1 MARLIVKSPYIKC
14 GGNQG
19 ADGYMRYIATRERVE
34 IIPDD
39 RPPTRKQEQLITK
52 LTKDFPDV
60 KELLEYDD
68 YVQKPTKANAS
79 SLITLAL
86 EEHWKQVQQTDGYM
100 KYIAT
105 RPRAERLGDHGLF
118 GDTDHVD
125 LSAAMSELEH
135 YSGNVWTHILS
146 LHREDAERLGY
157 NNAQAWRA
165 LLRAHRNDIAA
176 AMHIPPQ
183 DFRWYA
189 AFHNEGHHPHVHMMA
204 WSVKPGQAHLD
215 RDGIRQ
221 MKSQLTNDIFQQELL
236 HVYEQKSVSRDELV
250 KETRKVMLEL
260 SRQMRETVCE
270 HTQAE
275 QMIWKLSRQLG
286 EVKGKKSYGYLP
298 RPMKRQ
304 VDEIVD
310 QLEQIPIV
318 NECYQKW
325 WELQCQVNAFYSGKK
340 QQRPPLSKQ
349 KEFRA
354 IRNAVIREAE
364 NIRLGKITFEDE
376 KREEQGEWVEN
387 WEVSYECLRLRAR
400 IEDNKL
406 PLVQRDEAVEDLERL
421 AEYGDVHAQYFLGL
435 LYRDGGLLLPNA
447 EQAAHWLELAAKQDL
462 PAAQYALGKL
472 YLSDDPEVHD
482 VDDGL
487 RWLERAARNGSTD
500 AAYRLG
506 KEYLTG
512 KSVQKDAVKAAEY
525 LRHAA
530 DQNHPWANY
539 LLGKLYL
546 TGSGVPKD
554 DEAAWNCFRM
564 ADAYGHPCARY
575 VLERQDQWH
584 QPQLLLTV
592 SRLLYHMSNI
602 FRDNA
607 PTVPAQPRLH
617 IDRKR
622 MQELQEL
629 RIALGHQPDDHE
641 EEQTQ
646 TQTWGGM
653 TMKGW

>member
-1 MARLIVKSPYIKC
+1 MARLIVKSPYIQC
-14 GGNQG
+14 GKQNAGS
-19 ADGYMRYIATRERVE
+19 YLRYIATRERVE

-52 LTKDFPDV
+52 LAKDFPDV
-60 KELLEYDD
+60 KELLEYED

-86 EEHWKQVQQTDGYM
+86 EEHWTQVQQTDGYL

-118 GDTDHVD
+118 GDADHVD
-125 LSAAMSELEH
+125 LDAAMSELGH
-135 YSGNVWTHILS
+135 YTGNVWTHILS
-146 LHREDAERLGY
+146 MHREDAERLGY

-189 AFHNEGHHPHVHMMA
+189 AFRNEGHHPHIHMMA

-215 RDGIRQ
+215 RDGIRSIR
-221 MKSQLTNDIFQQELL
+221 SQLTNDIFQQELL

-250 KETRKVMLEL
+250 KESRKVMLEL
-260 SRQMRETVCE
+260 SRQMRDTICE

-275 QMIWKLSRQLG
+275 QMIWKLSQQLG

-304 VDEIVD
+304 VGEIVD

-325 WELQCQVNAFYSGKK
+325 WELQCQVNEFYSGKK

-364 NIRLGKITFEDE
+364 KIRLGKITFEDE
-376 KREEQGEWVEN
+376 KMEERGEWVEN
-387 WEVSYECLRLRAR
+387 WEVSHDCLRLRAR
-400 IEDNKL
+400 IEGNKL
-406 PLVQRDEAVEDLERL
+406 PLEQRDEAAEDLERL

-435 LYRDGGLLLPNA
+435 LYRDGGLLLPDTERA
-447 EQAAHWLELAAKQDL
+447 THWLELAARRDL

-472 YLSDDPEVHD
+472 YL
-482 VDDGL
+482 
-487 RWLERAARNGSTD
+487 
-500 AAYRLG
+500 
-506 KEYLTG
+506 TG
-512 KSVQKDAVKAAEY
+512 
-525 LRHAA
+525 
-530 DQNHPWANY
+530 N
-539 LLGKLYL
+539 
-546 TGSGVPKD
+546 GVPKD
-554 DEAAWNCFRM
+554 EEAAQNCFRM
-564 ADAYGHPCARY
+564 ANAFGHPYAQY
-575 VLERQDQWH
+575 VLERQEQW
-584 QPQLLLTV
+584 QRPQLLMTV

-602 FRDNA
+602 FRDNVPA
-607 PTVPAQPRLH
+607 VPAQPRLH

-646 TQTWGGM
+646 TWCGM

>member
-1 MARLIVKSPYIKC
+1 MARLIVKSPYIQC
-14 GGNQG
+14 GKQNAGS
-19 ADGYMRYIATRERVE
+19 YLRYIATRERVE

-52 LTKDFPDV
+52 LAKDFPDV
-60 KELLEYDD
+60 KELLEYED

-79 SLITLAL
+79 SMITLAL

-118 GDTDHVD
+118 GDVDHVD
-125 LSAAMSELEH
+125 LDAAMSELEH
-135 YSGNVWTHILS
+135 YTGNVWTHIIS

-165 LLRAHRNDIAA
+165 LLRARRNDIAA
-176 AMHIPPQ
+176 AMHILPQ

-189 AFHNEGHHPHVHMMA
+189 AFHDEDHHPHVHMMA

-250 KETRKVMLEL
+250 RETRKVMLEL

-310 QLEQIPIV
+310 QLEQIPVI

-325 WELQCQVNAFYSGKK
+325 WEFQCQVNEFYSGKK

-376 KREEQGEWVEN
+376 KMEERGEWVDN
-387 WEVSYECLRLRAR
+387 WEVSYEYLRLRAR
-400 IEDNKL
+400 IEDSKL
-406 PLVQRDEAVEDLERL
+406 PLAQRDEAVKDLERL

-435 LYRDGGLLLPNA
+435 LYRDGGLLLPDA
-447 EQAAHWLELAAKQDL
+447 EQAAQWLELAAKRNL

-472 YLSDDPEVHD
+472 YLSDDPEVRD
-482 VDDGL
+482 AVGGIQ
-487 RWLERAARNGSTD
+487 WLERVAQNGNND
-500 AAYRLG
+500 AAYRMG

-512 KSVQKDAVKAAEY
+512 RSVRKDAVKAAEY
-525 LRHAA
+525 LHRAA
-530 DQNHPWANY
+530 DQNHPWVNY
-539 LLGKLYL
+539 LLGKLHL

-554 DEAAWNCFRM
+554 EEAAWNCFRM
-564 ADAYGHPCARY
+564 ADAYGHPNAQY
-575 VLERQDQWH
+575 ILERQDQWH
-584 QPQLLLTV
+584 QPQLLMTV
-592 SRLLYHMSNI
+592 SRLLYHMSN
-602 FRDNA
+602 NVPA
-607 PTVPAQPRLH
+607 VPAQPRLH

>member
-1 MARLIVKSPYIKC
+1 MARLIVKSPYIQC
-14 GGNQG
+14 GKQN
-19 ADGYMRYIATRERVE
+19 ASGYLCYIATRERVE

-60 KELLEYDD
+60 KELLEYED
-68 YVQKPTKANAS
+68 YTAHPTKAHAS
-79 SLITLAL
+79 SLITLVL

-118 GDTDHVD
+118 GDADHVD
-125 LSAAMSELEH
+125 LDSAMSELEH
-135 YSGNVWTHILS
+135 YTGNVWTHIIS

-165 LLRAHRNDIAA
+165 LIRTHRNDIAA

-189 AFHNEGHHPHVHMMA
+189 AFHDEGHHPHVHMMA

-250 KETRKVMLEL
+250 KEIRKVMLEL

-275 QMIWKLSRQLG
+275 QMIWKLSQQLG
-286 EVKGKKSYGYLP
+286 EIKGKKIYGYLP

-310 QLEQIPIV
+310 QLEQIPVV

-325 WELQCQVNAFYSGKK
+325 WELQCQVNEFYSGQK
-340 QQRPPLSKQ
+340 QQRPPLSRQ

-376 KREEQGEWVEN
+376 KMEERGEWVEN

-400 IEDNKL
+400 IEDRKL
-406 PLVQRDEAVEDLERL
+406 PLAQRDEAAEDLERL

-435 LYRDGGLLLPNA
+435 LYRDGGLLLPDA
-447 EQAAHWLELAAKQDL
+447 EQAVHWLELAAKRNL
-462 PAAQYALGKL
+462 PESQYALGKL

-482 VDDGL
+482 ADDGL
-487 RWLERAARNGSTD
+487 QWLERAAQSGNTD

-530 DQNHPWANY
+530 DQNHPWASY

-546 TGSGVPKD
+546 NGNGIPKD
-554 DEAAWNCFRM
+554 EEAAWNCFQI
-564 ADAYGHPCARY
+564 ADAFGHPYAQY
-575 VLERQDQWH
+575 VLERQEQW
-584 QPQLLLTV
+584 QRPELLLTV

-607 PTVPAQPRLH
+607 PTAPAQPRLH

-622 MQELQEL
+622 MRELQEL

>member
-52 LTKDFPDV
+52 LMKDFPDV
-60 KELLEYDD
+60 KELLEYED
-68 YVQKPTKANAS
+68 YTAHPTKAHAS

-118 GDTDHVD
+118 GDADRVD
-125 LSAAMSELEH
+125 LDAAMSELEH
-135 YSGNVWTHILS
+135 YTGNVWTHIIS

-165 LLRAHRNDIAA
+165 LIRAHRNDIAA

-189 AFHNEGHHPHVHMMA
+189 AFHDEGHHPHVHMMA

-260 SRQMRETVCE
+260 SQQMRETVCE

-275 QMIWKLSRQLG
+275 QMIRRLSQQLG
-286 EVKGKKSYGYLP
+286 DVKGKKSYGYLP

-310 QLEQIPIV
+310 HLERVPIV

-325 WELQCQVNAFYSGKK
+325 WELQCQVNEFYSGKK

-354 IRNAVIREAE
+354 IRNAVIQEAE
-364 NIRLGKITFEDE
+364 NIRLEKLTFEDE
-376 KREEQGEWVEN
+376 KMEERGEWVDN

-406 PLVQRDEAVEDLERL
+406 PLDQRDEAAEDLERL

-435 LYRDGGLLLPNA
+435 LYRDGGLLLPDA
-447 EQAAHWLELAAKQDL
+447 EQAAHWLKLAAKRDL

-487 RWLERAARNGSTD
+487 RWLERAVRNGNPD

-506 KEYLTG
+506 KEYLMG
-512 KSVQKDAVKAAEY
+512 KSVQKDAAKAAEY

-530 DQNHPWANY
+530 DQNHLWANY

-546 TGSGVPKD
+546 TGNGVPKD
-554 DEAAWNCFRM
+554 EEAAWNCFRM
-564 ADAYGHPCARY
+564 ANAFGHPYAQY
-575 VLERQDQWH
+575 ILERQEQWR

-607 PTVPAQPRLH
+607 PTAPAQPRLH

-622 MQELQEL
+622 MRELQEL

>member
-1 MARLIVKSPYIKC
+1 MARLIVKSPYIQC
-14 GGNQG
+14 GKQN
-19 ADGYMRYIATRERVE
+19 ADGYLRYIATRERVE

-60 KELLEYDD
+60 KELLEYED
-68 YVQKPTKANAS
+68 YTVHPTKANAS

-86 EEHWKQVQQTDGYM
+86 VEHWKQVQQTDGYM
-100 KYIAT
+100 QYIAT
-105 RPRAERLGDHGLF
+105 RPRAERLGDHGLL

-125 LSAAMSELEH
+125 LDAAMSELEH
-135 YSGNVWTHILS
+135 YTGNVWTHILS

-157 NNAQAWRA
+157 NNAQAWRT

-189 AFHNEGHHPHVHMMA
+189 AFHDEGHHPHVHMMA

-221 MKSQLTNDIFQQELL
+221 MKSRLTNDIFQQELL

-250 KETRKVMLEL
+250 RETRKVMLEL
-260 SRQMRETVCE
+260 SRQMQETICE
-270 HTQAE
+270 HSQAE
-275 QMIWKLSRQLG
+275 QMIWKLSQQLG

-304 VDEIVD
+304 VDEIVN
-310 QLEQIPIV
+310 QLEQIPVV

-364 NIRLGKITFEDE
+364 DIRLGEVTFEDE
-376 KREEQGEWVEN
+376 KMEERGEWVNN

-400 IEDNKL
+400 IENEKL
-406 PLVQRDEAVEDLERL
+406 PLAQRDEAAEDLERL

-435 LYRDGGLLLPNA
+435 LYRNGGLLLPDA
-447 EQAAHWLELAAKQDL
+447 ERAVHWLELAAKRNL

-472 YLSDDPEVHD
+472 YLSDNPVVHD
-482 VDDGL
+482 TSDGIQ
-487 RWLERAARNGSTD
+487 WLERAVQNGNAD

-530 DQNHPWANY
+530 DQNHPWASY

-546 TGSGVPKD
+546 TGNGVPKD
-554 DEAAWNCFRM
+554 EEAAWNCFRM
-564 ADAYGHPCARY
+564 ANAFGHPYARY
-575 VLERQDQWH
+575 VLERQEQW
-584 QPQLLLTV
+584 QRPELLLTV

-602 FRDNA
+602 FRDNV
-607 PTVPAQPRLH
+607 PTAPAQPRLH

-622 MQELQEL
+622 MRELQEL

-646 TQTWGGM
+646 TQSWGGM

>member
-1 MARLIVKSPYIKC
+1 MARLIVKSPYIQC
-14 GGNQG
+14 GKQN
-19 ADGYMRYIATRERVE
+19 ADGYLRYIATRERVE

-60 KELLEYDD
+60 KELLEYED
-68 YVQKPTKANAS
+68 YTVHPTKANAS

-86 EEHWKQVQQTDGYM
+86 VEHWKQVQQTDGYM
-100 KYIAT
+100 QYIAT
-105 RPRAERLGDHGLF
+105 RPRAERLGDHGLL

-125 LSAAMSELEH
+125 LDAAMSELEH
-135 YSGNVWTHILS
+135 YTGNVWTHILS

-157 NNAQAWRA
+157 NNAQAWRT

-189 AFHNEGHHPHVHMMA
+189 AFHDEGHHPHVHMMA

-221 MKSQLTNDIFQQELL
+221 MKSRLTNDIFQQELL
-236 HVYEQKSVSRDELV
+236 HVYEIRSISRDELV
-250 KETRKVMLEL
+250 RETRKVMLEL
-260 SRQMRETVCE
+260 SRQMQETICE
-270 HTQAE
+270 HSQAE
-275 QMIWKLSRQLG
+275 QMIWKLSQQLG

-304 VDEIVD
+304 VDEIVN
-310 QLEQIPIV
+310 QLEQIPVV

-340 QQRPPLSKQ
+340 QQRPPLSRQ

-364 NIRLGKITFEDE
+364 DIRLGEVTFEDE
-376 KREEQGEWVEN
+376 KREERGEWVDN
-387 WEVSYECLRLRAR
+387 WDVSYDCLRLRAR
-400 IEDNKL
+400 IEDRKL
-406 PLVQRDEAVEDLERL
+406 PLDQRDEAAEDLERL

-435 LYRDGGLLLPNA
+435 LYRDGGLLLPDA
-447 EQAAHWLELAAKQDL
+447 ERAAHWLALAAKRNL
-462 PAAQYALGKL
+462 PEAQYALGKL

-482 VDDGL
+482 ADDGIQ
-487 RWLERAARNGSTD
+487 WLERAARNGNTD

-512 KSVQKDAVKAAEY
+512 TSAQKDAVKAAEY

-530 DQNHPWANY
+530 DQNHPWASY

-546 TGSGVPKD
+546 TGNGVPKD
-554 DEAAWNCFRM
+554 EETAWNCFRM
-564 ADAYGHPCARY
+564 ADAYGHPNAQY
-575 VLERQDQWH
+575 ILERQDQWH
-584 QPQLLLTV
+584 QPQLLMTV

-607 PTVPAQPRLH
+607 PAVPAQPRLH

-622 MQELQEL
+622 MRELQEL

-646 TQTWGGM
+646 TQSWGGM

>member
-1 MARLIVKSPYIKC
+1 MARLIVKSPYIQC
-14 GGNQG
+14 GKQNAG
-19 ADGYMRYIATRERVE
+19 GYLRYIATRERVE
-34 IIPDD
+34 IIPDG
-39 RPPTRKQEQLITK
+39 RPPTRKQEQLINK
-52 LTKDFPDV
+52 LVKDFPDV
-60 KELLEYDD
+60 KELLEHED
-68 YVQKPTKANAS
+68 YAQRPTKANAS

-86 EEHWKQVQQTDGYM
+86 EEHWKQVQQTDGYI

-105 RPRAERLGDHGLF
+105 RPRAGRLGDHGMF

-125 LSAAMSELEH
+125 LGAAMSELEH
-135 YSGNVWTHILS
+135 YTGNVWTHIIS
-146 LHREDAERLGY
+146 LYREDAERLGY

-189 AFHNEGHHPHVHMMA
+189 AFHDEGHHPHVHMMA
-204 WSVKPGQAHLD
+204 WSVKPGQAYLD

-260 SRQMRETVCE
+260 SRQMREAVCE

-275 QMIWKLSRQLG
+275 QMIWKLSLQLG

-310 QLEQIPIV
+310 QLERVPIV
-318 NECYQKW
+318 DQCYQKW
-325 WELQCQVNAFYSGKK
+325 WELQCQVNEFYSGKK
-340 QQRPPLSKQ
+340 QQRPPLSRQ

-354 IRNAVIREAE
+354 VRNAVIREAE
-364 NIRLGKITFEDE
+364 NIRLGMITFEDE
-376 KREEQGEWVEN
+376 KMEERGEWVDN
-387 WEVSYECLRLRAR
+387 WEVSYECLWLRAR
-400 IEDNKL
+400 IEDYRL
-406 PLVQRDEAVEDLERL
+406 PLAQRDEAVEDLEQL
-421 AEYGDVHAQYFLGL
+421 AEHGDVHAQYFLGL
-435 LYRDGGLLLPNA
+435 LYRDGGLLLPDA
-447 EQAAHWLELAAKQDL
+447 EQAAHWLELAAKRNL

-487 RWLERAARNGSTD
+487 QWLERAARNGNAD

-525 LRHAA
+525 LRCAA

-546 TGSGVPKD
+546 TGNGVPKD
-554 DEAAWNCFRM
+554 EEAAWNCFRM
-564 ADAYGHPCARY
+564 ADAYGHPYAQY

-607 PTVPAQPRLH
+607 PVPAAQQRLH

>member
-14 GGNQG
+14 RSSQG

-52 LTKDFPDV
+52 LMKDFPDV
-60 KELLEYDD
+60 KELLEYED
-68 YVQKPTKANAS
+68 YTAHPTKAHAS

-118 GDTDHVD
+118 GDADRVD
-125 LSAAMSELEH
+125 LDAAMSELEH
-135 YSGNVWTHILS
+135 YTGNVWTHIIS

-165 LLRAHRNDIAA
+165 LIRAHRNDIAA

-189 AFHNEGHHPHVHMMA
+189 AFHDEGHHPHVHMMA

-260 SRQMRETVCE
+260 SQQMRETVCE

-275 QMIWKLSRQLG
+275 QMIRRLSQQLG
-286 EVKGKKSYGYLP
+286 DVKGKKSYGYLP

-310 QLEQIPIV
+310 HLERVPIV

-325 WELQCQVNAFYSGKK
+325 WELQCQVNEFYSGKK

-354 IRNAVIREAE
+354 IRNAVIQEAE
-364 NIRLGKITFEDE
+364 NIRLEKLTFEDE
-376 KREEQGEWVEN
+376 KMEERGEWVDN

-406 PLVQRDEAVEDLERL
+406 PLDQRDEAVEDLERL

-435 LYRDGGLLLPNA
+435 LYRDSGLLLPDA
-447 EQAAHWLELAAKQDL
+447 ERATRWLELAAKQNL
-462 PAAQYALGKL
+462 SAAQYALGKL

-482 VDDGL
+482 TSDGIQ
-487 RWLERAARNGSTD
+487 WLERAARNGNTD

-512 KSVQKDAVKAAEY
+512 RSVQKDAAKAAEY

-530 DQNHPWANY
+530 DQNHPWVNY
-539 LLGKLYL
+539 LLGKLHL

-554 DEAAWNCFRM
+554 EEAAWNCFRM
-564 ADAYGHPCARY
+564 ADAYGHPNAQY
-575 VLERQDQWH
+575 ILERQDQWH
-584 QPQLLLTV
+584 QPQLLMTV

-602 FRDNA
+602 FWDNA
-607 PTVPAQPRLH
+607 PTAPAQPRLH

-622 MQELQEL
+622 MRELQEL

>member
-1 MARLIVKSPYIKC
+1 MARLIVKSPYIQC
-14 GGNQG
+14 GKLN
-19 ADGYMRYIATRERVE
+19 ASGYLSYIATRERVE

-60 KELLEYDD
+60 KELLEYED
-68 YVQKPTKANAS
+68 YTAHPTKAHAS

-118 GDTDHVD
+118 GDSDHVD
-125 LSAAMSELEH
+125 LDSAMSELEH
-135 YSGNVWTHILS
+135 YTGNVWTHIIS

-165 LLRAHRNDIAA
+165 LIRTHRNDIAA

-189 AFHNEGHHPHVHMMA
+189 AFHDEGHHPHVHMMA

-236 HVYEQKSVSRDELV
+236 HVYKQKSVSRDELV

-275 QMIWKLSRQLG
+275 QMIWKLSQQLG
-286 EVKGKKSYGYLP
+286 EIKGKKTYGYLP

-310 QLEQIPIV
+310 QLEQIPVV

-325 WELQCQVNAFYSGKK
+325 WELQCQVNEFYSGQK
-340 QQRPPLSKQ
+340 QQRPPLSRQ

-376 KREEQGEWVEN
+376 KMEERGEWVEN

-400 IEDNKL
+400 IEDRKL
-406 PLVQRDEAVEDLERL
+406 PLAQRDEAAEDLERL

-435 LYRDGGLLLPNA
+435 LYRDGGVLLPDA
-447 EQAAHWLELAAKQDL
+447 EQAAHWLELAAKRDL

-472 YLSDDPEVHD
+472 YLSDDPEVHNTS
-482 VDDGL
+482 DGIQ
-487 RWLERAARNGSTD
+487 WLKRAAQNGNAD

-506 KEYLTG
+506 KEYLAG
-512 KSVQKDAVKAAEY
+512 KSVQKDAVKAAEH

-530 DQNHPWANY
+530 DNNHPWANY

-546 TGSGVPKD
+546 TGNGVPKD
-554 DEAAWNCFRM
+554 EEAAWNCFRM
-564 ADAYGHPCARY
+564 ADAYGHPYAQY
-575 VLERQDQWH
+575 VLERQEQW
-584 QPQLLLTV
+584 QRPELLLTV
-592 SRLLYHMSNI
+592 PRLLYHMSNI

>member
-14 GGNQG
+14 GGSQG
-19 ADGYMRYIATRERVE
+19 ADGYLRYIATRERVE

-39 RPPTRKQEQLITK
+39 RPPTCKQEQLITK
-52 LTKDFPDV
+52 LVKDFPDV
-60 KELLEYDD
+60 KELLEYED
-68 YVQKPTKANAS
+68 YTVHPTKANAS

-100 KYIAT
+100 QYIAT

-118 GDTDHVD
+118 GDAGHVD
-125 LSAAMSELEH
+125 LDAAMSELEH
-135 YSGNVWTHILS
+135 YTGNVWTHILS
-146 LHREDAERLGY
+146 LRREDAERLGY
-157 NNAQAWRA
+157 DNAQAWRA

-189 AFHNEGHHPHVHMMA
+189 AFHDEGHHPHVHMMA

-215 RDGIRQ
+215 RNGIRQ

-236 HVYEQKSVSRDELV
+236 HVYEQKSVSRDDLIR
-250 KETRKVMLEL
+250 ETRKVMLEL

-298 RPMKRQ
+298 RPIKRQ

-310 QLEQIPIV
+310 QLERIPVV

-325 WELQCQVNAFYSGKK
+325 WELQCQVNAFYSGKQK
-340 QQRPPLSKQ
+340 PRPPLSKQ

-364 NIRLGKITFEDE
+364 NIRLGKIAFEDE
-376 KREEQGEWVEN
+376 RMEERGEWVDN
-387 WEVSYECLRLRAR
+387 WEVSYESLWLRAR

-406 PLVQRDEAVEDLERL
+406 PLDQRDEAAEDLERL

-435 LYRDGGLLLPNA
+435 LYRDGGLLLPDT
-447 EQAAHWLELAAKQDL
+447 EQAVRWLELAAKRNL

-482 VDDGL
+482 ADDGIQ
-487 RWLERAARNGSTD
+487 WLKRAAQNGNAD

-512 KSVQKDAVKAAEY
+512 KAVQKDAVKAAEY
-525 LRHAA
+525 LRYAA

-546 TGSGVPKD
+546 TGNGVPKD
-554 DEAAWNCFRM
+554 EEAAWNCFRM
-564 ADAYGHPCARY
+564 ANAYGHPNAQY
-575 VLERQDQWH
+575 ILERQDQWH

-602 FRDNA
+602 FRDSA
-607 PTVPAQPRLH
+607 PAVPAQPKLR

-622 MQELQEL
+622 MRELQEL

-641 EEQTQ
+641 EQTQ

>member
-1 MARLIVKSPYIKC
+1 MARLIVKSPYIQC
-14 GGNQG
+14 GKQNAGS
-19 ADGYMRYIATRERVE
+19 YLRYIATRERVE

-52 LTKDFPDV
+52 LAKDFPDV
-60 KELLEYDD
+60 KELLEYED

-86 EEHWKQVQQTDGYM
+86 EEHWKQVQQTDGYL

-118 GDTDHVD
+118 GDADHVD
-125 LSAAMSELEH
+125 LDAAMSELGH
-135 YSGNVWTHILS
+135 YTGNVWTHILS
-146 LHREDAERLGY
+146 MHREDAERLGY

-189 AFHNEGHHPHVHMMA
+189 AFRNEGHHPHIHMMA

-215 RDGIRQ
+215 RDGIRSIR
-221 MKSQLTNDIFQQELL
+221 SQLTNDIFQQELL

-250 KETRKVMLEL
+250 KESRKVMLEL
-260 SRQMRETVCE
+260 SRQMRDTICE

-275 QMIWKLSRQLG
+275 QMIWKLSQQLG

-325 WELQCQVNAFYSGKK
+325 WELQCQVNEFYSGKK

-364 NIRLGKITFEDE
+364 KIRLGKITFEDE
-376 KREEQGEWVEN
+376 KMEERGEWVEN
-387 WEVSYECLRLRAR
+387 WEVSHDCLRLRAR
-400 IEDNKL
+400 IEGNKL
-406 PLVQRDEAVEDLERL
+406 PLDQRDEAAEDLERL

-435 LYRDGGLLLPNA
+435 LYRDGGLLLPDTERA
-447 EQAAHWLELAAKQDL
+447 THWLELAARRDL

-472 YLSDDPEVHD
+472 YL
-482 VDDGL
+482 
-487 RWLERAARNGSTD
+487 
-500 AAYRLG
+500 
-506 KEYLTG
+506 TG
-512 KSVQKDAVKAAEY
+512 
-525 LRHAA
+525 
-530 DQNHPWANY
+530 N
-539 LLGKLYL
+539 
-546 TGSGVPKD
+546 GVPKD
-554 DEAAWNCFRM
+554 EEAAQNCFRM
-564 ADAYGHPCARY
+564 ANAFGHPYAQY
-575 VLERQDQWH
+575 VLERQEQW
-584 QPQLLLTV
+584 QRPQLLMTV

-602 FRDNA
+602 FQDNA
-607 PTVPAQPRLH
+607 PAPPAQPRLH

-622 MQELQEL
+622 MRELQEL

-646 TQTWGGM
+646 TQSWGGM

>member
-14 GGNQG
+14 GGSQG
-19 ADGYMRYIATRERVE
+19 ADGYLRYIATRERVE

-39 RPPTRKQEQLITK
+39 RPPTCKQEQLITK
-52 LTKDFPDV
+52 LVKDFPDV
-60 KELLEYDD
+60 KELLEYED
-68 YVQKPTKANAS
+68 YTVHPTKANAS

-100 KYIAT
+100 QYIAT

-118 GDTDHVD
+118 GDAGHVD
-125 LSAAMSELEH
+125 LDAAMSELEH
-135 YSGNVWTHILS
+135 YTGNVWTHILS
-146 LHREDAERLGY
+146 LRREDAERLGY
-157 NNAQAWRA
+157 DNAQAWRA

-189 AFHNEGHHPHVHMMA
+189 AFHDEGHHPHVHMMA

-215 RDGIRQ
+215 RNGIRQ

-236 HVYEQKSVSRDELV
+236 HVYEQKSVSRDDLIR
-250 KETRKVMLEL
+250 ETRKVMLEL

-298 RPMKRQ
+298 RPIKRQ

-310 QLEQIPIV
+310 QLERIPVV

-325 WELQCQVNAFYSGKK
+325 WELQCQVNAFYSGK
-340 QQRPPLSKQ
+340 QQPRPPLSKQ

-376 KREEQGEWVEN
+376 KMEERGEWVDN
-387 WEVSYECLRLRAR
+387 WEVSYECLRLRAS

-406 PLVQRDEAVEDLERL
+406 PLAQRDEAVENLERL
-421 AEYGDVHAQYFLGL
+421 AEHGDVHAQYFLGL
-435 LYRDGGLLLPNA
+435 LYRDGGLLLPDT
-447 EQAAHWLELAAKQDL
+447 EQAVRWLELAAKRNL

-482 VDDGL
+482 ADDGIQ
-487 RWLERAARNGSTD
+487 WLKRAAQNGNAD

-512 KSVQKDAVKAAEY
+512 KAVQKDAVKAAEY
-525 LRHAA
+525 LRYAA

-546 TGSGVPKD
+546 TGNGVPKD
-554 DEAAWNCFRM
+554 EEAAWNCFRM
-564 ADAYGHPCARY
+564 ANAYGHPNAQY
-575 VLERQDQWH
+575 ILERQDQWH

-602 FRDNA
+602 FRDSA
-607 PTVPAQPRLH
+607 PAVPAQPKLR

-622 MQELQEL
+622 MRELQEL

-641 EEQTQ
+641 EQTQ

>member
-1 MARLIVKSPYIKC
+1 MARLIVKSPYIQC
-14 GGNQG
+14 GKQN
-19 ADGYMRYIATRERVE
+19 ASGYLSYIATRERVE

-39 RPPTRKQEQLITK
+39 RPPTRKQEQLIAK

-60 KELLEYDD
+60 KELLEYED
-68 YVQKPTKANAS
+68 YTQHPTKANAS

-105 RPRAERLGDHGLF
+105 RPRTERLGDHGLF

-125 LSAAMSELEH
+125 LGAAMSELEH
-135 YSGNVWTHILS
+135 YTGNVWTHILS

-176 AMHIPPQ
+176 TMHIPPQ

-204 WSVKPGQAHLD
+204 WSVKQRQAHLD
-215 RDGIRQ
+215 RGGIRQ

-236 HVYEQKSVSRDELV
+236 HVYEQKSASRDELV

-310 QLEQIPIV
+310 QLEQIPVV

-354 IRNAVIREAE
+354 IRNAVIRETE

-376 KREEQGEWVEN
+376 KREERGEWVEN
-387 WEVSYECLRLRAR
+387 WEVSYDCLRLRAR

-406 PLVQRDEAVEDLERL
+406 SLDQRDEAVEDLERL

-435 LYRDGGLLLPNA
+435 LYRDGGLLLPDA
-447 EQAAHWLELAAKQDL
+447 EQAAHWLELAAKRNL

-482 VDDGL
+482 TSNGL
-487 RWLERAARNGSTD
+487 HWLERAARNGSTD
-500 AAYRLG
+500 AAYRMG
-506 KEYLTG
+506 KVYLTG
-512 KSVQKDAVKAAEY
+512 RSVRKDAVKAAEY

-530 DQNHPWANY
+530 DQNHPWSSY

-546 TGSGVPKD
+546 TGNGVPKD
-554 DEAAWNCFRM
+554 EEAAWNCFRI
-564 ADAYGHPCARY
+564 ADAFGHPYARY
-575 VLERQDQWH
+575 VLERQEQW
-584 QPQLLLTV
+584 QRPELLLTV

-607 PTVPAQPRLH
+607 PAAPAQPRLH

-622 MQELQEL
+622 MQELQEM

-646 TQTWGGM
+646 TWGGM

>member
-1 MARLIVKSPYIKC
+1 M
-14 GGNQG
+14 
-19 ADGYMRYIATRERVE
+19 
-34 IIPDD
+34 
-39 RPPTRKQEQLITK
+39 
-52 LTKDFPDV
+52 
-60 KELLEYDD
+60 
-68 YVQKPTKANAS
+68 
-79 SLITLAL
+79 
-86 EEHWKQVQQTDGYM
+86 
-100 KYIAT
+100 
-105 RPRAERLGDHGLF
+105 
-118 GDTDHVD
+118 
-125 LSAAMSELEH
+125 
-135 YSGNVWTHILS
+135 
-146 LHREDAERLGY
+146 
-157 NNAQAWRA
+157 
-165 LLRAHRNDIAA
+165 LRAHRNDIAA

-183 DFRWYA
+183 DFWWYA
-189 AFHNEGHHPHVHMMA
+189 AFHDEGHHPHVHMMA

-215 RDGIRQ
+215 RDGIRSIR
-221 MKSQLTNDIFQQELL
+221 SQLTNDIFQQELL

-260 SRQMRETVCE
+260 SQQMQETVCE

-275 QMIWKLSRQLG
+275 QMIWKLSQQLG
-286 EVKGKKSYGYLP
+286 TVKGKKSYGYLP

-310 QLEQIPIV
+310 QLEQIPVV

-325 WELQCQVNAFYSGKK
+325 WELQCQVNEFYSGKK
-340 QQRPPLSKQ
+340 QQRPPLSRQ

-364 NIRLGKITFEDE
+364 NIRLGTVTFEDE
-376 KREEQGEWVEN
+376 KMQERGEWVDN
-387 WEVSYECLRLRAR
+387 WEVSYECLRLRTK
-400 IEDNKL
+400 IEDRKL
-406 PLVQRDEAVEDLERL
+406 PLNQRDEAVEDLERL

-435 LYRDGGLLLPNA
+435 LYRGGGLLLPDPK
-447 EQAAHWLELAAKQDL
+447 QAVHWLELAAKRNL

-487 RWLERAARNGSTD
+487 QWLERAARNGNTD

-512 KSVQKDAVKAAEY
+512 KSVQKGVAKAAEY

-530 DQNHPWANY
+530 DNNHPWVSY

-546 TGSGVPKD
+546 TGNGVPKD
-554 DEAAWNCFRM
+554 EETAWNCFLM
-564 ADAYGHPCARY
+564 ADAYGHPNAQY

-584 QPQLLLTV
+584 QPQLLFTV

-602 FRDNA
+602 FRNNA
-607 PTVPAQPRLH
+607 PAPPAQPRLH

-646 TQTWGGM
+646 TWDGM

>member
-14 GGNQG
+14 GGSQG
-19 ADGYMRYIATRERVE
+19 ADGYLRYIATRERVE

-39 RPPTRKQEQLITK
+39 RPPTCKQEQLITK
-52 LTKDFPDV
+52 LVKDFPDV
-60 KELLEYDD
+60 KELLEYED
-68 YVQKPTKANAS
+68 YTVHPTKANAS

-100 KYIAT
+100 QYIAT

-118 GDTDHVD
+118 GDAGHVD
-125 LSAAMSELEH
+125 LDAAMSELEH
-135 YSGNVWTHILS
+135 YTGNVWTHILS
-146 LHREDAERLGY
+146 LRREDAERLGY
-157 NNAQAWRA
+157 DNAQAWRA

-189 AFHNEGHHPHVHMMA
+189 AFHDEGHHPHVHMMA

-215 RDGIRQ
+215 RNGIRQ

-236 HVYEQKSVSRDELV
+236 HVYEQKSVSRDDLIR
-250 KETRKVMLEL
+250 ETRKVMLEL

-298 RPMKRQ
+298 RPIKRQ

-310 QLEQIPIV
+310 QLERIPVV
-318 NECYQKW
+318 NECYQ
-325 WELQCQVNAFYSGKK
+325 QP
-340 QQRPPLSKQ
+340 RPPLSKQ

-376 KREEQGEWVEN
+376 KMEERGEWVDN
-387 WEVSYECLRLRAR
+387 WEVSYECLRLRGR

-406 PLVQRDEAVEDLERL
+406 PLAQRDEAAEDLAQLSES
-421 AEYGDVHAQYFLGL
+421 GDVHAHYFLGL
-435 LYRDGGLLLPNA
+435 LYRDGGLLLPDA
-447 EQAAHWLELAAKQDL
+447 EQATHWLARAAKRNL
-462 PAAQYALGKL
+462 PEAQYALGKL

-482 VDDGL
+482 TDNGIQ
-487 RWLERAARNGSTD
+487 WLERAAQNGNTD

-512 KSVQKDAVKAAEY
+512 KSVQKDTVKAAEY
-525 LRHAA
+525 LRYAT
-530 DQNHPWANY
+530 DQNHPWASY

-546 TGSGVPKD
+546 TGQNVKQD
-554 DEAAWNCFRM
+554 RERAWAYFYESAEQGNEY
-564 ADAYGHPCARY
+564 ADFFLEHFDQARRPN
-575 VLERQDQWH
+575 VFLSA
-584 QPQLLLTV
+584 T
-592 SRLLYHMSNI
+592 RLLHHLGQI
-602 FRDNA
+602 FRENSVPPAA
-607 PTVPAQPRLH
+607 PVGQRV
-617 IDRKR
+617 DRKLR
-622 MQELQEL
+622 RKIQEKK
-629 RIALGHQPDDHE
+629 IAMGHKPDDHE
-641 EEQTQ
+641 EAPRQDM
-646 TQTWGGM
+646 GGM
-653 TMKGW
+653 TMGW